1 MCVLPKLPIPSDVSI
16 GKCLFCIVWA
26 FSVIVKSLLTF
37 VRSSRVDRDKL
48 RHQGGDVDKW
58 NIFILYRCRLWP
70 RATGGGAGTLQETTT
85 HSNKL
90 LWLVTTNNFDR
101 YGQENW
107 SCVDS
112 LCWSR
117 CGETFICLYP
127 HHIRTSD
134 PSYQGRVSGPVTA
147 AVDLH
152 VLENCR
158 HWK

>member
-1 MCVLPKLPIPSDVSI
+1 MT
-16 GKCLFCIVWA
+16 
-26 FSVIVKSLLTF
+26 VKHSMDLLRDCESLLAF
-37 VRSSRVDRDKL
+37 VKSSRVERDKW
-48 RHQGGDVDKW
+48 RHKGGDVDKW

-112 LCWSR
+112 LCWSC

-134 PSYQGRVSGPVTA
+134 PSEQGTWQYSGPATA

-152 VLENCR
+152 VLENFR